1 MTIDRLSSL
10 SAQFAALRAE
20 LAKQSGESRRKP
32 RTEHAEEAPS
42 ASGTSRPDSQSLR
55 RQLATLVQGV
65 DVDDAE
71 AVNHVRQ
78 KVVKA
83 ILLWEFGGSLRE
95 HAEWQPMIDTIAC
108 SMEADERFVRV
119 FNQLIEEL
127 QT

>member
-20 LAKQSGESRRKP
+20 LAKKSGEARRRP
-32 RTEHAEEAPS
+32 RMEDAEEAS
-42 ASGTSRPDSQSLR
+42 STTGTSRPDSQSLR

-65 DVDDAE
+65 DVGDAV
-71 AVNHVRQ
+71 AVNHVRP

-83 ILLWEFGGSLRE
+83 ILLWEFGASLRE
-95 HAEWQPMIDTIAC
+95 HAEWQPMIDAIAHAL
-108 SMEADERFVRV
+108 ERDERFIHV

-127 QT
+127 QS

>member
-32 RTEHAEEAPS
+32 RTDHAEEAPG

-55 RQLATLVQGV
+55 RQLSTLVQDV
-65 DVDDAE
+65 DVADAV

-78 KVVKA
+78 RVVKT
-83 ILLWEFGGSLRE
+83 ILLWEFGGTLRE
-95 HAEWQPMIDTIAC
+95 HAEWQPMIDTIAR
-108 SMEADERFVRV
+108 SLEADERFVRV